1 MYYIIR
7 KSRKIYLYE
16 KDILKFGLDIN
27 MIRIR
32 GKLGEP
38 INLKSKR
45 GKKESDVKMLC
56 TT

>member
-1 MYYIIR
+1 MYNTSVYYIVR
-7 KSRKIYLYE
+7 KSRRIYLYE
-16 KDILKFGLDIN
+16 KDILKFGLGIN

-45 GKKESDVKMLC
+45 GEKGK
-56 TT
+56 